1 MLGGVGSDSGD
12 CQQPM
17 VMVMCYAA
25 APKFD
30 FDFLMS

>member
-25 APKFD
+25 ASKELPILIF
-30 FDFLMS
+30 